1 MTPNANASL
10 LLVLG
15 SVALSLVLVLIPLP
29 ASLAMGRP
37 ALYAATVVFW
47 SLMQPG
53 RFGVLT
59 AWCAGLVL
67 DVAYGTPLG
76 QHALALA
83 LATFVANKCKDFL
96 VDYPLIQQA
105 LVLLPIFGLYEFMLF
120 WIDGVNGHDVDP
132 LWRWLP
138 ALTTALAW
146 PLWVLILE
154 RFTAAEAQG

>member
-1 MTPNANASL
+1 MTPVGNASL

-15 SVALSLVLVLIPLP
+15 SVALSLLLVLLPLP
-29 ASLAMGRP
+29 ATMAMARP
-37 ALYAATVVFW
+37 AFYAATVLFW
-47 SLMQPG
+47 SLMQPH
-53 RFGVLT
+53 RFGVLA

-83 LATFVANKCKDFL
+83 LATFVAGKCKDFL
-96 VDYPLIQQA
+96 VDYPLVQQS

-120 WIDGVNGHDVDP
+120 WIDGVNGRDVDP

-138 ALTTALAW
+138 VFTTALAW
-146 PLWVLILE
+146 PLWVLLLE
-154 RFTAAEAQG
+154 RFAAAEAKD